1 MGGILSGASNAKQQ
15 KAVGALQFQTSQ
27 HGGVIPLV
35 YGTTRVSPN
44 LIDYD
49 DFMATPSARQG
60 GAGKGGGGGKGGG
73 QQYKYSASVIMG
85 LCQGPIAGI
94 GTLWWDKNVG
104 TLSSLPAGVY
114 LGSDG
119 QAADPYWQTRHAN
132 KALGYSGTATVV
144 ANNFA
149 MGNTATLPNF
159 SFEVEGL
166 LSLSGTNGL
175 DANPAAIVS
184 DFLTN
189 PRYGAGFPVPNLGDL
204 SLYSAYCQAL
214 GLMLSPM
221 LDTQQEAQQHLGDFV
236 KITNSA
242 IVWSGGLLKIIPYGD
257 QPVTGNGAAYVPDT
271 TPLYS
276 LGEDDFIVQ
285 ESSVGGSSGVSPG
298 GPVLRSGS
306 GSITG
311 GFGDDPL
318 RVLRSTPADADNSIQ
333 LECLDRSNNYN
344 TAIVEA
350 FDQAAVDVYGV
361 RRASSLKARAIVDP
375 INVGP
380 IVAQLLLQR
389 ALLFRNTYQFK
400 LGWKF
405 CLLEPMDLVQITDS
419 RLGVSALTVRITAV
433 EEDEE
438 GTLSITAED
447 FFGGYSTAVV
457 YPKQSGAGYVPN
469 WNSPPGDVNPPIIFE
484 PPAALLTG
492 GLEIWVALSGGANWG
507 GAQVWISS
515 DGNSY
520 ALAGTVNSLAVQ
532 GVLTADL
539 PPHSSPDATNTLS
552 VDLNESRGQLASVS
566 STDAANLVTLCYAGG
581 ELLAYQ
587 TATLTAVSKYALTT
601 LYRGAY
607 GSTITDHPAGT
618 LFARLDGSIGRFS
631 YQSSLIG
638 QTIHLKFASMNIVG
652 GGLQGLDSLP
662 VYTYNVRGTGQASSI
677 IVSGSFSGRP
687 TANLVLQSYVFA
699 APATVP
705 AGLSGSRGT
714 AATAATASTTFNIQ
728 KNGANVGTMVFAP
741 SAAAA
746 TFTMNSAILF
756 NAGDV
761 LSLVAPSAPDATVA
775 NLAWTIMGIPQ

>member
-1 MGGILSGASNAKQQ
+1 
-15 KAVGALQFQTSQ
+15 
-27 HGGVIPLV
+27 
-35 YGTTRVSPN
+35 
-44 LIDYD
+44 
-49 DFMATPSARQG
+49 
-60 GAGKGGGGGKGGG
+60 
-73 QQYKYSASVIMG
+73 
-85 LCQGPIAGI
+85 
-94 GTLWWDKNVG
+94 
-104 TLSSLPAGVY
+104 
-114 LGSDG
+114 
-119 QAADPYWQTRHAN
+119 
-132 KALGYSGTATVV
+132 
-144 ANNFA
+144 
-149 MGNTATLPNF
+149 
-159 SFEVEGL
+159 
-166 LSLSGTNGL
+166 
-175 DANPAAIVS
+175 
-184 DFLTN
+184 
-189 PRYGAGFPVPNLGDL
+189 
-204 SLYSAYCQAL
+204 
-214 GLMLSPM
+214 
-221 LDTQQEAQQHLGDFV
+221 
-236 KITNSA
+236 
-242 IVWSGGLLKIIPYGD
+242 
-257 QPVTGNGAAYVPDT
+257 
-271 TPLYS
+271 
-276 LGEDDFIVQ
+276 
-285 ESSVGGSSGVSPG
+285 VSPG
-298 GPVLRSGS
+298 GPALRSGS
-306 GSITG
+306 GPITG
-311 GFGDDPL
+311 GFGDDPV
-318 RVLRSTPADADNSIQ
+318 RVLRSTPADANNSIQ

-350 FDQAAVDVYGV
+350 FDQAAVDLYGV

-457 YPKQSGAGYVPN
+457 YPKQSGSGYVPN
-469 WNSPPGDVNPPIIFE
+469 WNSPPGNVNPPIIFE

-761 LSLVAPSAPDATVA
+761 LTLVAPSAPDATVA